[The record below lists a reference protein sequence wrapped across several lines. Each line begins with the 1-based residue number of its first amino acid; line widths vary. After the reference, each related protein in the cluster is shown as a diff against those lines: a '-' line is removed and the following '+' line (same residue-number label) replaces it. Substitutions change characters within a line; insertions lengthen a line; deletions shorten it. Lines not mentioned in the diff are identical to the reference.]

1 MLKLNKFYR
10 YLIYRVSHF
19 ENLTPVMNT
28 LFALSVTHT
37 FVIATIFIIIAKA
50 LHYEYDFIPS
60 RLEAFLIFSVVMLI
74 HYILFYDKKKWK
86 EYEEEFKNETPK
98 DRKVGL
104 IKVLIYLI
112 GSIAAF
118 FIFMMVTFEQK

>member
-1 MLKLNKFYR
+1 
-10 YLIYRVSHF
+10 
-19 ENLTPVMNT
+19 
-28 LFALSVTHT
+28 
-37 FVIATIFIIIAKA
+37 
-50 LHYEYDFIPS
+50 
-60 RLEAFLIFSVVMLI
+60 MLI

>member
-1 MLKLNKFYR
+1 
-10 YLIYRVSHF
+10 
-19 ENLTPVMNT
+19 MNT